1 MIDLKNRKILE
12 DGTVICSEESLIEI
26 LYTGKDIN
34 GVFCDN
40 ILLQEEWQSAAK
52 ICDSQDQGPVFA
64 SGAQYQHINWYDHWF
79 TPKSYQDIDL
89 RNWCLEKCHTDD
101 QKNRVNYEIDQFEH
115 RNMIQIMKHLIYCAD
130 VWRKN
135 NIVWGVGRGS
145 SVSSYV
151 LYLIG
156 INRID
161 PLEFDL
167 NIHEWLK

>member
-34 GVFCDN
+34 GVFCN
-40 ILLQEEWQSAAK
+40 NMQLQEEWKSAAK
-52 ICDSQDQGPVFA
+52 ICDSQDQGPVYVNDT
-64 SGAQYQHINWYDHWF
+64 QYQHINWYEHWF

-89 RNWCLEKCHTDD
+89 RSWCLKKCRTEE
-101 QKNRVNYEIDQFEH
+101 QKTRVNYEIDQFEN
-115 RNMIQIMKHLIYCAD
+115 RNMLPIMKHLIYCVD
-130 VWRKN
+130 VWRQN